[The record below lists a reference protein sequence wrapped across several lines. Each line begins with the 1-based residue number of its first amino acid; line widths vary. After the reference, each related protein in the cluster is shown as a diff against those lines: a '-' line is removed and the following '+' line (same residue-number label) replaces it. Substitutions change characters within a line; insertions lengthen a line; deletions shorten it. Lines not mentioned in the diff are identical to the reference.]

1 MKKSLAS
8 LFSIFLAF
16 SALIG
21 CVGQDVETESL
32 PIFPE
37 FSAVADDGQTYERD
51 SISGAFIAVFSAEWC
66 SNPCHSSMHNIWEFQ
81 NGMEVYVFS
90 TDPEDEPQG
99 ISLSEW
105 HEAADGYDDEYNDDG
120 EIEDEGVSLT
130 TYKFMKGSELAAELD
145 IRNPGTILFVNSANE
160 ITYTHKGVLD
170 DQEVISEQWSIA
182 N

>member
-1 MKKSLAS
+1 MKKTLAS

-21 CVGQDVETESL
+21 CVGEEVEAESL

-37 FSAVADDGQTYERD
+37 FSAVADDGQTYQRD
-51 SISGAFIAVFSAEWC
+51 TINGAFIAVFSAEWC

-120 EIEDEGVSLT
+120 EVVDEGVSLT
-130 TYKFMKGSELAAELD
+130 TYKFMKGSELAADLD
-145 IRNPGTILFVNSANE
+145 IRNPGTIMFVNAANE

-170 DQEVISEQWSIA
+170 DQQTIAEQWDLA